1 MLYTQTSLEPE
12 VLTEV
17 FQSVNLVRNFM
28 FIFIFIFICIFLT
41 LKNIRNKVHISLPMN
56 LKDKIPVLY
65 IDLKVA
71 GLARN

>member
-28 FIFIFIFICIFLT
+28 FILCIIIFIFICIFLT
-41 LKNIRNKVHISLPMN
+41 LKNIRNKVQ
-56 LKDKIPVLY
+56 DKIPVLY
-65 IDLKVA
+65 IDLKVT